1 MNSFLGE
8 LRRRNVFRVGVAY
21 AVAAWLLLQVADIVL
36 EAIEAPPWAM
46 KALLLLLVLG
56 WPLALVFAW
65 VFELTPQGLKRESEI
80 DRSDSITHQTGQRLN
95 YLIIGVLVLAVG
107 FLLFDKLVLSK
118 REPAAAATTSEPLE
132 KSIAVLPFVNMSPDP
147 DNEYFSDGLSEELLN
162 LLAKVDGLKVA
173 ARTSSFKFK
182 GSGADISEIGA
193 ALGVA
198 TVLEG
203 SVRKTGQQ
211 ARITAQLINVTD
223 GFHLWSETYD
233 RSLDDIFAVQD
244 EIAGAIVEALKLPL
258 MGTDDSSVTARA
270 TRSYEAY
277 DLYLLGRHRARQ
289 FSAESFREAIAYFQR
304 AIEADPDYAPAY
316 SGLADAY
323 LGLTNY
329 GDLSMA
335 EAVQKA
341 EQAVDRA
348 LQLDPSLAEAWASEG
363 QLLMDQRRVPQALA
377 AFEKAVKLNP
387 NLVYALIEQAA
398 ALGRLG
404 RNREAVVV
412 ADRAFELDP
421 MSDYVRQ
428 QRLIML
434 AQAGRG
440 EEVRE
445 LALEW
450 AGAEPENP
458 FPFETLGDL
467 YLSNLGQPQRAVVP
481 YARAHELRP
490 GDTYMARGIATAF
503 LTLGDLPSAKRWLEE
518 ARRRGPRT
526 LWTQLAAYDLALA
539 EGDVDMQRSLIEQHL
554 LENPDST
561 LALSGLGV
569 VQLRDGQLDAAEDTL
584 KDALR
589 RMGDA
594 PELPLSAMTLGPA
607 VNLAVIHE
615 QRGNRGE
622 LEMLL
627 QRLRALRDVVLDN
640 NPRSEEGS
648 YLAARIASLEGDR
661 ERTLDGLRAA
671 IRNGF
676 REDWRIVVEPAFAR
690 WRDDRLFQALVSEL
704 RRQNAGLRAEL
715 MQSEDGRALAA
726 APQT

>member
-1 MNSFLGE
+1 M
-8 LRRRNVFRVGVAY
+8 FRVGVAY

-36 EAIEAPPWAM
+36 EAIEAPGWAM

-80 DRSDSITHQTGQRLN
+80 DPSSSIARQTGQRLN

-107 FLLFDKLVLSK
+107 FLLYDKLVLSK
-118 REPAAAATTSEPLE
+118 REPTAAATAEPEE

-211 ARITAQLINVTD
+211 ARITAQLISVAD

-244 EIAGAIVEALKLPL
+244 EIAGAIVEALRLPL
-258 MGTDDSSVTARA
+258 MGADASSVTARA

-329 GDLSMA
+329 GDMPMA
-335 EAVQKA
+335 EAVPKA
-341 EQAVDRA
+341 GQAVDRA
-348 LQLDPSLAEAWASEG
+348 LQIDPNLAEAWASQG
-363 QLLMDQRRVPQALA
+363 RLLVDQRRISEGVTAL
-377 AFEKAVKLNP
+377 EKAVRLNP
-387 NLVYALIEQAA
+387 NLVYALIDQAG

-404 RNREAVVV
+404 RSREAVVA
-412 ADRAFELDP
+412 ADRALELDP

-428 QRLIML
+428 QRFNTLS
-434 AQAGRG
+434 QAGRG
-440 EEVRE
+440 EEVHE
-445 LALEW
+445 LALAW
-450 AGAEPENP
+450 ARAEPENP
-458 FPFETLGDL
+458 FPFEALGDV
-467 YLSNLGQPQRAVVP
+467 YLSALGQPQRAVVP

-490 GDTYMARGIATAF
+490 GDTYMARSIVTAF
-503 LTLGDLPSAKRWLEE
+503 LTLGDLPSARRWLEE
-518 ARRRGPRT
+518 ARKRGPRT

-539 EGDVDMQRSLIEQHL
+539 EGDEATQRALIDQYL
-554 LENPDST
+554 QENPGST
-561 LALSGLGV
+561 PAGLGAM
-569 VQLRDGQLDAAEDTL
+569 QLRQGQLDAAETTL
-584 KDALR
+584 RDVLSGL
-589 RMGDA
+589 GDR
-594 PELPLSAMTLGPA
+594 PELPLSGITMGP
-607 VNLAVIHE
+607 VINLAVIHE
-615 QRGNRGE
+615 RRGE
-622 LEMLL
+622 RDELEILL
-627 QRLRALRDVVLDN
+627 RRLKAMRDVVLEN
-640 NPRSEEGS
+640 NPRSATGS
-648 YLAARIASLEGDR
+648 YLAAQVASLEGDR
-661 ERTLDGLRAA
+661 ERMLDDLRAA

-676 REDWRIVVEPAFAR
+676 REDWRIVVDPAFER

-715 MQSEDGRALAA
+715 MQSDDGRALAA
-726 APQT
+726 APPG

>member
-1 MNSFLGE
+1 LNSFLGE

-36 EAIEAPPWAM
+36 EAIEAPGWAM

-80 DRSDSITHQTGQRLN
+80 DRSSSIAQQTGHRLN

-107 FLLFDKLVLSK
+107 FLLYDKLVLSK
-118 REPAAAATTSEPLE
+118 REPAAAATAVQGE

-147 DNEYFSDGLSEELLN
+147 NNEYFSDGLSEELLN

-182 GSGADISEIGA
+182 GSSADISEIGE
-193 ALGVA
+193 ALGVG

-211 ARITAQLINVTD
+211 ARITAQLINVED

-244 EIAGAIVEALKLPL
+244 EIAGAIVQALKLPL
-258 MGTDDSSVTARA
+258 MGADASSVTARA
-270 TRSYEAY
+270 TRSYQAY

-329 GDLSMA
+329 GDLPMA
-335 EAVQKA
+335 EAVPMA
-341 EQAVDRA
+341 EQAVGRA
-348 LQLDPSLAEAWASEG
+348 LQLDPNLAEAWASQG
-363 QLLMDQRRVPQALA
+363 QLLMDQRRVPEALE
-377 AFEKAVKLNP
+377 AFEKAVRLNP
-387 NLVYALIEQAA
+387 NLVYALIEQSA

-404 RNREAVVV
+404 RSREAVVA

-434 AQAGRG
+434 SLAGRG

-445 LALEW
+445 LAMDW
-450 AGAEPENP
+450 ARAEPENP
-458 FPFETLGDL
+458 FPFEALGDV
-467 YLSNLGQPQRAVVP
+467 YLSALGQPERAVVP

-490 GDTYMARGIATAF
+490 GDTYMARGIAAAF
-503 LTLGDLPSAKRWLEE
+503 LTLGDLPSARRWLEE
-518 ARRRGPRT
+518 ARKRGPRT

-539 EGDVDMQRSLIEQHL
+539 EGDEATQRSLIEQYL
-554 LENPDST
+554 QENPGST
-561 LALSGLGV
+561 LALSGLGAL
-569 VQLRDGQLDAAEDTL
+569 QLRAGQLEAAEATL
-584 KDALR
+584 EDALR

-594 PELPLSAMTLGPA
+594 PDLPLSGTTVGST
-607 VNLAVIHE
+607 VNLAVILE
-615 QRGNRGE
+615 RRGDRGE
-622 LEMLL
+622 LEILL
-627 QRLRALRDVVLDN
+627 QRLRARRDVVLEN
-640 NPRSEEGS
+640 NPRSEEGN
-648 YLAARIASLEGDR
+648 YLSAQIASLEGDR

-671 IRNGF
+671 IRNGY
-676 REDWRIVVEPAFAR
+676 REDWRIVVDPAFAK

-715 MQSEDGRALAA
+715 MQSEDGRALMAD
-726 APQT
+726 PQA